1 MSGRQAYRDPNVP
14 DGETTVYR
22 LALASGG
29 QHAEVTSRVEHD
41 GPDRYLLHMEVPHD
55 ELDVR
60 AELAFARRDGLVTAS
75 SYQLE
80 ARNDGRLVS
89 REEGYFED
97 TSHIQFGGKIAP
109 YPKDL
114 VPLLGGILALRGLD
128 FSRGVSRRL
137 NIWLAF
143 SAYWQVDLK
152 VEKRETISL
161 PVGRIDAWR
170 VKVRPSFA
178 QISGLLD
185 KIVGGLLPDFTLH
198 FAVDDAHR
206 MLRFTF
212 PTGPFPWNPKG
223 VVEAIK
229 LD

>member
-1 MSGRQAYRDPNVP
+1 MFPMARPR
-14 DGETTVYR
+14 VYR
-22 LALASGG
+22 LALAAGG
-29 QHAEVTSRVEHD
+29 EHTEVTSRVDHD
-41 GPDRYLLHMEVPHD
+41 GPARYGLRIDVPHE
-55 ELDVR
+55 ELDVH
-60 AELAFARRDGLVTAS
+60 AELGFARADGLVSAT

-80 ARNDGRLVS
+80 ARNGDRLVS
-89 REEGYFED
+89 REEGYFD
-97 TSHIQFGGKIAP
+97 GTSHIQFGGRIAP

-128 FSRGVSRRL
+128 FTRGAKCDV

-152 VEKRETISL
+152 VDRRETITL
-161 PVGRIDAWR
+161 PIGIVDAWR
-170 VKVRPSFA
+170 VRLRPSFA

-185 KIVGGLLPDFTLH
+185 KVVGTLLPEFTLH
-198 FAVDDAHR
+198 FAVEDAHR
-206 MLRFTF
+206 MLRFSF

-223 VVEAIK
+223 VVEALK